1 MSGLDAIK
9 AFLAN
14 QETLGFRTICYADP
28 INGRTPAQYAYPE
41 LVSRLVKCGAL
52 DEAEADEAL
61 ALFSA
66 AVVDIRQLYPE
77 AAIEAIEKGGRH
89 APSKPLDTI
98 VVNLFGAPSAGKTTT
113 VPDIFTMLKKKGLS
127 AFQIQEYATYLIIS
141 GRVRELLREQD
152 LIFTKQKHKQEI
164 AQGKFRF
171 VITESPLLLSSF
183 YAPSDY
189 PASFH
194 EYVRA
199 MWERFNNVNFYIYKK
214 DWTDYDATSRIH
226 DKASAIQ
233 VEKSLLNF
241 VKGLGYPVIEV
252 PVGEEPGPW
261 ITQYLL
267 DHYEA

>member
-1 MSGLDAIK
+1 MSGLNALTD
-9 AFLAN
+9 FLAH
-14 QETLGFRTICYADP
+14 QEELGLRTVCYKDP

-41 LVSRLVKCGAL
+41 LVHRLVKSGVISEEESDQAL
-52 DEAEADEAL
+52 S
-61 ALFSA
+61 LFSNTI
-66 AVVDIRQLYPE
+66 VDIRQLYPE
-77 AAIEAIEKGGRH
+77 AAMEAIELGGRH
-89 APSKPLDTI
+89 ASSKPVDTLI
-98 VVNLFGAPSAGKTTT
+98 VNLFGAPASGKTTT
-113 VPDIFTMLKKKGLS
+113 VPDIFTSLKKKGLS

-183 YAPSDY
+183 YAPDDY

-214 DWTDYDATSRIH
+214 DWSDYDATSRIH
-226 DKASAIQ
+226 DKSAAMQ
-233 VEKSLLNF
+233 VEKALLNF
-241 VKGLGYPVIEV
+241 VRGLGYPVVEV

-261 ITQYLL
+261 ITNYLL
-267 DHYEA
+267 EHYEA